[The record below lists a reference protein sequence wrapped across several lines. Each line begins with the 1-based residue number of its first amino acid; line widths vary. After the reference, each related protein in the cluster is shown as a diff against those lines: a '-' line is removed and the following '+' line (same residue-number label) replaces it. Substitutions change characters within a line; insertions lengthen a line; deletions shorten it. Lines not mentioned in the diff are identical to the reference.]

1 MENVN
6 MVPDMDQAY
15 EDSYY
20 KIIELLETKKYFHAR
35 DELLKH
41 NEVEIAEMLVDIRR
55 EFDLK
60 TMVVLFRALP
70 KDISVDVFAE
80 LSVEDQVD
88 IINIITDPEIRYI
101 LDELDF
107 DDMIDVL
114 EELPSNIVDKILDKT
129 PKSERRL
136 INTFLKYKEDS
147 AGALMTPEY
156 INLKKDDTVRQA
168 LDHIKDVGLDSE
180 TIYTCYVVDS
190 GRKLIGVVSLKSL
203 VISPDTVIWLSR

>member
-15 EDSYY
+15 DESFI
-20 KIIELLETKKYFHAR
+20 KIVEYLETKQYFKAR

-41 NEVEIAEMLVDIRR
+41 NEVEIAELLVDIRR
-55 EFDLK
+55 EFDLQR
-60 TMVVLFRALP
+60 MVVLFRALP

-80 LSVEDQVD
+80 LSIDDQVD
-88 IINIITDPEIRYI
+88 IINIITDPEIQYI

-129 PKSERRL
+129 PKSERKL

-147 AGALMTPEY
+147 AGALMTPEF
-156 INLKKDDTVRQA
+156 
-168 LDHIKDVGLDSE
+168 GSF
-180 TIYTCYVVDS
+180 
-190 GRKLIGVVSLKSL
+190 
-203 VISPDTVIWLSR
+203 VIR